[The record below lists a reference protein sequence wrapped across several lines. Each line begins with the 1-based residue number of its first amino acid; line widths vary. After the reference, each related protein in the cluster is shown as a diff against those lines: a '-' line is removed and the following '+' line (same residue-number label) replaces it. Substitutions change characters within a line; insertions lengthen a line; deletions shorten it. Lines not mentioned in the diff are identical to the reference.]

1 MKAAAKSTA
10 PPDAGRAWVPKSVS
24 FGAVTVQVEAPPED
38 VIQANIEAGQAAL
51 RRGKAALMK
60 TGVKLTRE
68 KGIPFYFGCDD
79 RPGWMVRDLDGK
91 KTVGRFVNGRF
102 ISEKPIASGKKRAAT
117 T

>member
-1 MKAAAKSTA
+1 MKAAAKSATQ
-10 PPDAGRAWVPKSVS
+10 PNTGAWVPKSVS

-60 TGVKLTRE
+60 SGVKLTQE
-68 KGIPFYFGCDD
+68 KGIPFYFGCED
-79 RPGWMVRDLDGK
+79 RPGWMVRELDGK
-91 KTVGRFVNGRF
+91 KTIGRFVRGRF
-102 ISEKPIASGKKRAAT
+102 ISEKPTASGKKRAAT